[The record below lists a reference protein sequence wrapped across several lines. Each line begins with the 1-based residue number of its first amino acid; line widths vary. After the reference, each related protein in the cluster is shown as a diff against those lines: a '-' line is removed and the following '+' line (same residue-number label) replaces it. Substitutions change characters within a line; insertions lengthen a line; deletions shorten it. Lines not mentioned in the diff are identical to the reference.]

1 MANIS
6 NCAKCREKLSPEVR
20 AFMSCGYEP
29 DPDPEDKSI
38 QRSAWSHRSGK
49 ASPTTCSGYL
59 VNLPEVIEAARAR
72 SHWKHGSLRDFCA
85 GQPSENIMQA
95 VEIVDGEAS
104 EVESFVMTEKR

>member
-29 DPDPEDKSI
+29 ETE

-49 ASPTTCSGYL
+49 ASPTTCAGYL